1 MSSIIGT
8 FYGDHGRYIIFKENG
23 QMPAQEEIRNI
34 VSDRYKYVDSYLF
47 PIGSK
52 EDKKQE
58 DGSHFDG
65 YLLENI
71 FNIISSVKK
80 REDQNVNPLFR
91 LLFISGQNEQT
102 DIFISD
108 GSVIS
113 KKNSWKEIALSNHQE
128 GTSTLLSG
136 SPFIIENY
144 YILRESQSV
153 SLSIIGTF
161 SGNGGDY
168 VIIEQDPD
176 DNISGSQIITESLEQ
191 GYTYTTDNL
200 IDDSTQELDGYPL
213 LSIFTAIDLAISSRS
228 TRDRDTNVD
237 INSIF
242 IVGES
247 QTNSFYKSSDNKQTE
262 IVKDN
267 SYIDQFNSGNEDD
280 YSVQI
285 GKISNNYIIMK
296 QPTGRICFL
305 QDTPVITDQGEY
317 PIQDITSD
325 NTIYGRFVE
334 RVTRFINEDNFM
346 IMIKKDSLGFQVPSQ
361 DTLISQHHRVYVG
374 KEGVKAKYLVNND
387 TIYKFETGHQ
397 PIYNVLLEGEK
408 KGKMNVNNLT
418 VETLDRKYLLKII
431 GNRSCRRH

>member
-1 MSSIIGT
+1 MSSIIGS
-8 FYGDHGRYIIFKENG
+8 FHGNHGKYVIFKG
-23 QMPAQEEIRNI
+23 DRQIPAQQEIKNTI
-34 VSDRYKYVDSYLF
+34 SDRYRYVDSYLF

-52 EDKKQE
+52 EDRKQG

-65 YLLENI
+65 YLLDNI
-71 FNIISSVKK
+71 FGIISSVKERGDK
-80 REDQNVNPLFR
+80 KVNPLFR
-91 LLFISGQNEQT
+91 LLFVSGQNEQT
-102 DIFISD
+102 DIFFSD
-108 GSVIS
+108 GSFIS

-136 SPFIIENY
+136 NPFIIENY
-144 YILRESQSV
+144 YILRDSQSL
-153 SLSIIGTF
+153 SLNIIDTF
-161 SGNGGDY
+161 SGNNGDY

-176 DNISGSQIITESLEQ
+176 DDISGSQIINDSIKQ
-191 GYTYTTDNL
+191 GYTYTSDNL
-200 IDDSTQELDGYPL
+200 IEDSTQEFDGYPL
-213 LSIFTAIDLAISSRS
+213 LNIFTAIDLAISGRT
-228 TRDRDTNVD
+228 TRDRDTNVE

-247 QTNSFYKSSDNKQTE
+247 QTNSFYKSSNNKQTE
-262 IVKDN
+262 IIKDN
-267 SYIDQFNSGNEDD
+267 SYIEQFNLGNEDD
-280 YSVQI
+280 YSGQI

-296 QPTGRICFL
+296 QPIGRICFL

-334 RVTRFINEDNFM
+334 RVTRFINQDNFM

-387 TIYKFETGHQ
+387 TIYKYETGHQ

-431 GNRSCRRH
+431 GNRTCRRH